1 MQIQKLDLHITPTN
15 AVFGRDY
22 RIKENENK
30 NRTMAA
36 INEQTGYIKE
46 EIEKQHGRI
55 DHLVI
60 EGSGDSNP
68 EVIDS
73 RYSSLLS
80 SSFPVLNTRLEFIE
94 KDLKERCVNVSW
106 FGVKGDGTDETKH
119 LQKAAEFAKTNKLG
133 IFIPKN
139 LLIAVYDTVD
149 FSDILDISLEGTIK
163 SFVDHKPAIIIGGHS
178 SKTEA
183 IQAYIARVIKGNTLN
198 SDDIGV
204 KIIGVKNAKITIM
217 HDFYTQLYAN
227 AKIEGITSISYSDF
241 SFGKVDV
248 LDLYGEDQDSW
259 ITDCNFYG
267 GRYKEIKIGNSSE
280 LGYVHNN
287 NIFYEPCVENGVI
300 RIYSG
305 NRNIFNDVRTEG
317 ITKFYFHKKTRGN
330 VIYDN
335 YVPNPQFAKGFG
347 VVEKNEGFENFVMSR
362 IEQSYYRIPIFT
374 LDEDTFFRHGQCEQK
389 IPDYESLIKQK
400 NGYQMLSWREFFNQT
415 FETQYVRRIG
425 YITDGSYFRPEV
437 AAYDKSGNLL
447 NESDSIY
454 ASGSIWDSEDKKQK
468 FLNNIG
474 STEFAVTSANA
485 STFRL
490 ILKPGTV
497 LDSDRFKRITIYIEV
512 RREHIHYATT
522 IKNKLRNLQFL
533 KRDRPP
539 TLGTWEVGDKIEKF
553 PPVAGKEEGWKC
565 IVDGTPGV
573 WKSYGQISI

>member
-1 MQIQKLDLHITPTN
+1 MNKLELHITPTN
-15 AVFGRDY
+15 ATFGRDF
-22 RIKENENK
+22 RNKENENK
-30 NRTMAA
+30 VRTMEA
-36 INEQTGYIKE
+36 INNQTEYMEGSVKTQNE
-46 EIEKQHGRI
+46 RI
-55 DHLVI
+55 DNLVI
-60 EGSGDSNP
+60 EGSGNSNP

-80 SSFPVLNTRLEFIE
+80 IKFPLLSTRLDYIE
-94 KDLKERCVNVSW
+94 KDLKERRINVSW
-106 FGVKGDGTDETKH
+106 FGIKGDGSDETIP
-119 LQKAAEFAKTNKLG
+119 LQKAADFAKTYKLG
-133 IFIPKN
+133 VFIPKN
-139 LLIAVYDTVD
+139 MLIAVYGTVD
-149 FSDILDISLEGTIK
+149 FSDILDVSLEGTIK

-183 IQAYIARVIKGNTLN
+183 IQAYIARVIKGNALN

-204 KIIGVKNAKITIM
+204 KIIGAKNAKITIM
-217 HDFYTQLYAN
+217 YDFYTQLYAN

-241 SFGKVDV
+241 AFGKVDA

-267 GRYKEIKIGNSSE
+267 GRYKEIKIGNPSGT
-280 LGYVHNN
+280 GYAHNN
-287 NIFYEPCVENGVI
+287 NIFYKPCVEHGVI
-300 RIYSG
+300 RIFSG

-317 ITKFYFHKKTRGN
+317 ETKFYFHKKTRGN

-335 YVPNPQFAKGFG
+335 YVPNPQFAKGAG
-347 VVEKNEGFENFVMSR
+347 VVEKDDGFENFVMSR

-389 IPDYESLIKQK
+389 IPDYEALTKQN

-415 FETQYVRRIG
+415 FETQYIRRIG
-425 YITDGSYFRPEV
+425 YTTDGSYFRPEV

-485 STFRL
+485 STFRM

-539 TLGTWEVGDKIEKF
+539 TLGTWEAGDKIEKF

-565 IVDGTPGV
+565 IVGGTPGV
-573 WKSYGQISI
+573 WKAYGQISI